1 MNCLLDTHA
10 FLWATFTPEKLSR
23 TAHRIVTD
31 AENDIFVS
39 VISFWE
45 ISLKFAL
52 GKITMEGVDPEALPE
67 IARRSGF
74 DLLAFSAEDAASF
87 HGLSREGHKDPFDRM
102 LVHQAIRHRKIL
114 VSADAALNVYAPHG
128 LKLLW

>member
-10 FLWATFTPEKLSR
+10 FLWATFTPGKLSR
-23 TAHRIVTD
+23 TAHRILTD

-45 ISLKFAL
+45 ISLKFSL
-52 GKITMEGVDPEALPE
+52 GKIAMDGVNPEELPE
-67 IARRSGF
+67 IARQSGF
-74 DLLAFSAEDAASF
+74 DLLALSAEEAASF
-87 HGLSREGHKDPFDRM
+87 HGLAREGHKDPFDRM
-102 LVHQAIRHRKIL
+102 LVHQAIRHRKTL
-114 VSADAALNVYAPHG
+114 VSADTALQIYAPHG